1 MIGFLT
7 GIGAKAWAY
16 VGIAVAVLAGLAKVF
31 YAGKKEAQ
39 VEGMQEQLKNVE
51 TRDKVETAL
60 TAVQRSELKRLRT
73 KWERPK

>member
-60 TAVQRSELKRLRT
+60 TAAQRSERKRLRD
-73 KWERPK
+73 KWTRP

>member
-39 VEGMQEQLKNVE
+39 VEGMKEQLANVE
-51 TRDKVETAL
+51 TREKVETAL
-60 TAVQRSELKRLRT
+60 TKAEISERKRLRD
-73 KWERPK
+73 KWTRI

>member
-1 MIGFLT
+1 MGFLT
-7 GIGAKAWAY
+7 GIGTRALAY

-60 TAVQRSELKRLRT
+60 TAAQRSERKRLRD
-73 KWERPK
+73 KWSRP